1 MLDAHEVNKEKLK
14 RFLTELLLTGE
25 WSDEFEELEPDG
37 KRYWT
42 RVLNLGL
49 IKWPPYDN
57 VSVCEVSTA
66 GRKWLDEQN
75 KRRKV

>member
-1 MLDAHEVNKEKLK
+1 MSDTHEVNKEKLK
-14 RFLTELLLTGE
+14 RFLTELLLTRG

-49 IKWPPYDN
+49 IQYTPDDPVY
-57 VSVCEVSTA
+57 VAEVSTA
-66 GRKWLDEQN
+66 GRKWLDEQS
-75 KRRKV
+75 